1 MNNKI
6 LNISTILLTIVL
18 SSLGLIPTGWNNNF
32 FQWIRE
38 NSFVIALSSGSLVIM
53 LHLVDLFFNRDKYQ
67 KEWLKTFLKHI
78 VDEHLGSDTYQ
89 TRISILRK
97 QPGYIVFFKTLWF
110 YVFVCFIN
118 NFKTRCWKQSLRN
131 IAIHLMSDY
140 LVIYVR
146 YSYPK
151 AKKSCT
157 YFRLS
162 DKSDKNKFNGIADK
176 CYQQGIELNVTT
188 DNIND
193 INLPDDINKLSLRQK
208 KRVEKYMKD
217 CCFDNEFYNSI
228 KVMHKIANNLYAIPV
243 ALSDQS
249 IWGVVIIDNSANG
262 SLDFKSDLKN
272 FMPSYMKIINFSLS
286 SLKHW
291 NLCVR

>member
-1 MNNKI
+1 MNNKV
-6 LNISTILLTIVL
+6 LNISTIILTIIL
-18 SSLGLIPTGWNNNF
+18 SSLGLIPTEWNNDF
-32 FQWIRE
+32 IEWIRK
-38 NSFVIALSSGSLVIM
+38 NSLFIALSSGGLVIL
-53 LHLVDLFFNRDKYQ
+53 LHLVDMLFNRNKYQ

-97 QPGYIVFFKTLWF
+97 QRGYIVFFNTLWF
-110 YVFVCFIN
+110 YVFVSFIN
-118 NFKTRCWKQSLRN
+118 NFKERCWKQSLRN
-131 IAIHLMSDY
+131 IAIHMMSDY

-162 DKSDKNKFNGIADK
+162 DKSDKNRFNGIADK
-176 CYQQGIELNVTT
+176 CFQYGIELSVTT
-188 DNIND
+188 ENIND
-193 INLPDDINKLSLRQK
+193 IDLPDDINQLSTKQK

-217 CCFDNEFYNSI
+217 CYFDKEFYNSI
-228 KVMHKIANNLYAIPV
+228 KVMHKISNNLYAVPV

-249 IWGVVIIDNSANG
+249 IWGVVIIDNGAHD
-262 SLDFKSDLKN
+262 SLDFKSYLKSY
-272 FMPSYMKIINFSLS
+272 MSSYMKIINFSLS
-286 SLKHW
+286 SLKH
-291 NLCVR
+291 

>member
-1 MNNKI
+1 M
-6 LNISTILLTIVL
+6 LTVVL
-18 SSLGLIPTGWNNNF
+18 SSLSLIPTECDNNIC
-32 FQWIRE
+32 QWIRK
-38 NSFVIALSSGSLVIM
+38 NSLFIALSSGGFVTFC
-53 LHLVDLFFNRDKYQ
+53 HLVDLFFHRDKYQ

-78 VDEHLGSDTYQ
+78 VDEHLGGDTYQ

-110 YVFVCFIN
+110 YTFVCFIK

-176 CYQQGIELNVTT
+176 CYQHGIDLNVTT
-188 DNIND
+188 YNIND
-193 INLPDDINKLSLRQK
+193 IDLPDDINSLSSKQR
-208 KRVEKYMKD
+208 KRVKKYMKD
-217 CCFDNEFYNSI
+217 CYFDKEFYNSI
-228 KVMHKIANNLYAIPV
+228 KVMHKISNNLYAVPV
-243 ALSDQS
+243 SLSDQS
-249 IWGVVIIDNSANG
+249 IWGVVIIDNG
-262 SLDFKSDLKN
+262 SNDCLDFKSYLRDY
-272 FMPSYMKIINFSLS
+272 MPSYMKIINFSLS
-286 SLKHW
+286 SLKH
-291 NLCVR
+291 

>member
-1 MNNKI
+1 MNDKL
-6 LNISTILLTIVL
+6 LNISTIILTIVL
-18 SSLGLIPTGWNNNF
+18 STLSLIPATWNNIF
-32 FQWIRE
+32 AKFIRE
-38 NSFVIALSSGSLVIM
+38 NSLIIALLSGGIVIF
-53 LHLVDLFFNRDKYQ
+53 LHLIDLFLKRNKYQ

-89 TRISILRK
+89 TRISIFRK
-97 QPGYIVFFKTLWF
+97 QAGYIVFFKTLWF
-110 YVFVCFIN
+110 YIFVCFIN
-118 NFKTRCWKQSLRN
+118 NFKNHCWKQSFRN

-162 DKSDKNKFNGIADK
+162 DKADKYQFNGIADK
-176 CYQQGIELNVTT
+176 CYQHGIELSVTT

-193 INLPDDINKLSLRQK
+193 IDLPYDINKLSVSQK
-208 KRVEKYMKD
+208 KRVKKYMKD
-217 CCFDNEFYNSI
+217 CFFDENFYNSI
-228 KVMHKIANNLYAIPV
+228 KLMHKIANNLYAIPV

-249 IWGVVIIDNSANG
+249 VWGVIIIDNGANNC
-262 SLDFKSDLKN
+262 LDFKSYLKDY
-272 FMPSYMKIINFSLS
+272 MSSYMKIINFSLS
-286 SLKHW
+286 SIKH
-291 NLCVR
+291 

>member
-6 LNISTILLTIVL
+6 LNISTIILTIVL
-18 SSLGLIPTGWNNNF
+18 SSLSLIPDNRDNNV

-38 NSFVIALSSGSLVIM
+38 NSLIIALSSGSLVIL
-53 LHLVDLFFNRDKYQ
+53 LHLFELFFSRDKYQ

-97 QPGYIVFFKTLWF
+97 QPGYIVFFKTFWF

-118 NFKTRCWKQSLRN
+118 NFKAHCWKQSLRN
-131 IAIHLMSDY
+131 IAFHLMSDY

-162 DKSDKNKFNGIADK
+162 DKSEKNKFNGVADK
-176 CYQQGIELNVTT
+176 CYQHGIDLNVTT

-193 INLPDDINKLSLRQK
+193 IDLPDNINDLSAKQK

-217 CCFDNEFYNSI
+217 CHFDKEFYNSI
-228 KVMHKIANNLYAIPV
+228 KVMHKIANNLYAVPV

-249 IWGVVIIDNSANG
+249 IWGVVIIDNESNDFF
-262 SLDFKSDLKN
+262 DFKTYLKDY
-272 FMPSYMKIINFSLS
+272 MPSYMKIINFSLS
-286 SLKHW
+286 SLKH
-291 NLCVR
+291 

>member
-6 LNISTILLTIVL
+6 LNISTIILTIVL
-18 SSLGLIPTGWNNNF
+18 SSLSLIPDNRDNNV

-38 NSFVIALSSGSLVIM
+38 NSLIIALSSGSLVIL
-53 LHLVDLFFNRDKYQ
+53 LHLFELFFSRDKYQ

-97 QPGYIVFFKTLWF
+97 QPGYIVFFKTFWF
-110 YVFVCFIN
+110 YGFVCFIN
-118 NFKTRCWKQSLRN
+118 NFKAHCWKQSFRN

-162 DKSDKNKFNGIADK
+162 DKSEKKKFNGIADK
-176 CYQQGIELNVTT
+176 CYQHGIDLNVTT

-193 INLPDDINKLSLRQK
+193 IDLPSNINDLSAKQK

-217 CCFDNEFYNSI
+217 CHFDKEFYNSI
-228 KVMHKIANNLYAIPV
+228 KVMHKIANNLYAVPV

-249 IWGVVIIDNSANG
+249 IWGVVIIDNESNDFF
-262 SLDFKSDLKN
+262 DFKTYLKDY
-272 FMPSYMKIINFSLS
+272 MPSYMKIINFSLS
-286 SLKHW
+286 SLKH
-291 NLCVR
+291 

>member
-1 MNNKI
+1 M
-6 LNISTILLTIVL
+6 
-18 SSLGLIPTGWNNNF
+18 
-32 FQWIRE
+32 
-38 NSFVIALSSGSLVIM
+38 IALSSSGIVIF
-53 LHLVDLFFNRDKYQ
+53 LHLIDLFFKRDKHQ

-89 TRISILRK
+89 TRISIFRK
-97 QPGYIVFFKTLWF
+97 QAGYIVFVKTLWF
-110 YVFVCFIN
+110 YIVVCFIN
-118 NFKTRCWKQSLRN
+118 NFKNHCWKQSFRN

-162 DKSDKNKFNGIADK
+162 DKADKKKFNGIADK
-176 CYQQGIELNVTT
+176 CYQQGIELSVST

-193 INLPDDINKLSLRQK
+193 INLPDKVNELSTKQK
-208 KRVEKYMKD
+208 KRVVKYMSD
-217 CCFDNEFYNSI
+217 CYFDKEFYNSI
-228 KVMHKIANNLYAIPV
+228 KIMHKIANNLYAIPV

-249 IWGVVIIDNSANG
+249 IWGVVIIDNEANDNF
-262 SLDFKSDLKN
+262 DFKSYLKDY
-272 FMPSYMKIINFSLS
+272 MSSYMKIINFSLS
-286 SLKHW
+286 SIKH
-291 NLCVR
+291 